1 MSWLGLIPILLAHK
15 SGYFDAELVAMEVKG
30 KKTAKL
36 FTTDEHPRESTLEM
50 LAQLPLVFKEGRVVT
65 AGNASVRRGCGTP
78 VCVGPDVFHSL
89 QMVLFCRVSVMVPL
103 LWYWHLSRL

>member
-1 MSWLGLIPILLAHK
+1 MLAQR

-30 KKTAKL
+30 KKAPEP

-65 AGNASVRRGCGTP
+65 AGNASVRRGCGT
-78 VCVGPDVFHSL
+78 
-89 QMVLFCRVSVMVPL
+89 
-103 LWYWHLSRL
+103 SRLPMLVQMCFTASRWHCFAGYQ